1 MDQELD
7 ALLESRPQRR
17 VISIAPTEPVYEAIR
32 LMAEENI
39 GAVLVLV
46 EGRLVGIVSERD
58 YARKVI
64 LRGRSSRDTRVD
76 EIMTSPVVVVPPEA
90 TVGESLSIMNRR
102 RIRHLPVMRDD
113 TLIAVVSMGDLVKW
127 VISMQEHTIRELE
140 GYITGLYPG

>member
-7 ALLESRPQRR
+7 AVLESRPQRR
-17 VISIAPTEPVYEAIR
+17 LIGIAPDEPVYEAIR

-46 EGRLVGIVSERD
+46 GNRLVGIVSERD

-76 EIMTSPVVVVPPEA
+76 EIMTAPVVVVPPDT

-102 RIRHLPVMRDD
+102 HIRHLPVMRDD
-113 TLIAVVSMGDLVKW
+113 TLVGVVSMGDLVKW
-127 VISMQEHTIRELE
+127 VISTQEHTIRELE
-140 GYITGLYPG
+140 GYIAGLYPR